1 MHNKGDH
8 RQSILTEQARAS
20 LQWIQEQRENLEREM
35 EENHRQEMERKRLE
49 LRKLANKAMLD
60 IVDSTNDGIANSLNG
75 QAATAGINKV

>member
-35 EENHRQEMERKRLE
+35 EENHRQRKRLE

-75 QAATAGINKV
+75 QAATAGINKVQD

>member
-1 MHNKGDH
+1 
-8 RQSILTEQARAS
+8 
-20 LQWIQEQRENLEREM
+20 M

-75 QAATAGINKV
+75 QAATAGINKVQD